1 MSRAS
6 NLSRPPVAA
15 TLRLIWLMALVVLAL
30 PALAPVRAAAADDEG
45 DVEIRTAG
53 TRLEAGVWYVSANVE
68 YRLSTEAREAL
79 NSGLTLTFQ
88 LDIELVRTRRWLPDD
103 AIASLLQSYQL
114 SYQPLTQRYVV
125 RNLNSGQQTSYVTLL
140 AAVSELGRV
149 RNLPLI
155 DAALLDPDAA
165 YEIAMRAGLDRQT
178 LPGPLQMLAF
188 WNAGLDLQSDWWRG
202 RLGE

>member
-6 NLSRPPVAA
+6 NLARLPVAA
-15 TLRLIWLMALVVLAL
+15 ALLVLAL

-45 DVEIRTAG
+45 DVAIRTVG

-103 AIASLLQSYQL
+103 AIARLLQSYQL

-125 RNLNSGQQTSYVTLL
+125 RNLNSGQQTSHVTLL
-140 AAVSELGRV
+140 AAVSQLGRL

-155 DAALLDPDAA
+155 DAALLDPEGV

-188 WNAGLDLQSDWWRG
+188 WTAGLDLQSDWWRG